1 MQIEETI
8 RDLKNHRFGFAL
20 RYARTKRPERI
31 EALLLVAALAT
42 LILWLPGLAATDGHR
57 VRRFPAN
64 TGRRRPVLSTV
75 LLGRELWRNYR
86 LKVGLT
92 ELFDVLKCLKLV
104 VTQEAGYA

>member
-20 RYARTKRPERI
+20 RYARTKRPERL
-31 EALLLVAALAT
+31 EALPLVAALAT
-42 LILWLPGLAATDGHR
+42 LIPWLPGLAATDGHR
-57 VRRFPAN
+57 VRHFPAN

-75 LLGRELWRNYR
+75 LLGRELWRNHR
-86 LKVGLT
+86 LKVRLT
-92 ELFDVLKCLKLV
+92 ELFDVLQRLKLV